1 MPPADPIRPDGSLER
16 LPDWL
21 HDPIVRAVMKPLGGE
36 ARHARFVGGCVR
48 NAIMGRAST
57 DIDIATSHPP
67 EEATRLLE
75 YAGIKVKPTGIA
87 HGTVTAIHHGR
98 PFEITTLR
106 RDVET
111 DGRHAVVAFTDDWAE
126 DAARRDFTMNA
137 LYMDID
143 GGILDPIGGLEDAV
157 AGRVRFV
164 GEANRRIEEDA
175 LRILR
180 FFRFQAQYGQGALDP
195 GGLAACR
202 ANADRQAALSG
213 ERVRNELLKLLA
225 APGAAPV
232 VRAMVEGGIL
242 APLFSEPANADALE
256 RLMRL
261 ESEAGIAGADPLRR
275 LAALL
280 GHDETGGI
288 ERLRLSN
295 ADRDRVL
302 AMSTA
307 RFDLPGSP
315 VKLKEMLY
323 RLGPERYVDAIFA
336 IAAKQALSPDVAKQ
350 ALAITKSW
358 TAPRFPLR
366 GADLIK
372 LGLAPTPAVGRILG
386 EIEARWISGE
396 MRGDRALCLAWARQ
410 VIETERKKA
419 MTKTA
424 ETAARALMDAHASNT
439 AVQSF
444 PDGSAPES
452 VAEAYAIQDAAVTLS
467 GEAIGAWKVGPAS
480 ADFPETC
487 APILASRVQTSP
499 ATFPNALRLKAVE
512 CEVAFRLARDL
523 PPKDGPYTSAQARAA
538 VASAMVAIEVVETRY
553 AGWPVESRVWA
564 LADNQSNHALVVG
577 PEIPLPD
584 QTTIDALTAT
594 LALGKTVKP
603 ADKGFPGGDP
613 FALIAWLASHVGTR
627 APTLAERGLKAGDI
641 ITTGSWNGV
650 DFATDGMTV
659 RADYPGLGSAEI
671 TYA

>member
-1 MPPADPIRPDGSLER
+1 MPPADPIRA
-16 LPDWL
+16 DWPPNWL
-21 HDPIVRAVMKPLGGE
+21 NDPAVRAIMRALGGE
-36 ARHARFVGGCVR
+36 AREARFVGGCVR
-48 NAIMGRAST
+48 NALMGLPST
-57 DIDIATSHPP
+57 DIDIAASHSP
-67 EEATRLLE
+67 EETTRRLE
-75 YAGIKVKPTGIA
+75 AAGIKVKPTGIA

-106 RDVET
+106 RDIET

-137 LYMDID
+137 LYMDMD
-143 GGILDPIGGLEDAV
+143 GEILDPMRGREDAA

-180 FFRFQAQYGQGALDP
+180 FFRFQARYGKQPIDP
-195 GGLAACR
+195 EGLAACQ
-202 ANADRQAALSG
+202 ANAHRQVGLSG
-213 ERVRNELLKLLA
+213 ERVRNELLKLLD
-225 APGAAPV
+225 APGAIPV
-232 VRAMVEGGIL
+232 VHAMVDTGIL
-242 APLFSEPANADALE
+242 APLFNAIPDVDALK
-256 RLMRL
+256 RLAEL
-261 ESEAGIAGADPLRR
+261 ESEHDITVADPLRR
-275 LAALL
+275 LAVLL
-280 GHDETGGI
+280 GHDQAGI

-302 AMSTA
+302 AMSGPATDFPTPLTKHKA
-307 RFDLPGSP
+307 
-315 VKLKEMLY
+315 MLY
-323 RLGPERYVDAIFA
+323 RLGPERYVDRVLAT
-336 IAAKQALSPDVAKQ
+336 AAKHG
-350 ALAITKSW
+350 LASETARDFLMLTTSW

-372 LGLAPTPAVGRILG
+372 LGLAPTPAVGRILD
-386 EIEARWISGE
+386 EIEARWISE
-396 MRGDRALCLAWARQ
+396 DMRGDRALCLAWARQ
-410 VIETERKKA
+410 AIEKERKA
-419 MTKTA
+419 IMTTQA
-424 ETAARALMDAHASNT
+424 DTAARALMDAHATNT
-439 AVQSF
+439 AVHTF

-452 VAEAYAIQDAAVTLS
+452 VAAAYAIQDAAVALS
-467 GEAIGAWKVGPAS
+467 GEPIAAWKVGPAS
-480 ADFPETC
+480 EDFPETC
-487 APILASRVQTSP
+487 APILASRVIKSP

-523 PPKDGPYTSAQARAA
+523 PPSDGPYTSEQARAA
-538 VASAMVAIEVVETRY
+538 VAGAMVAIEVVETRY

-584 QTTIDALTAT
+584 QATIDALTAT
-594 LALGKTVKP
+594 LALGETVKP

-627 APTLAERGLKAGDI
+627 APALAERGLKAGDI

-650 DFATDGMTV
+650 DFAADGMTV

-671 TYA
+671 SYG